1 MTFFK
6 NIKSAFRKLV
16 SSTPVKMLKT
26 AAVVVIGIF
35 AATGIMHALT
45 YAVTAFRGLVSAFTA

>member
-26 AAVVVIGIF
+26 ADVGVIG
-35 AATGIMHALT
+35 G
-45 YAVTAFRGLVSAFTA
+45 YFTQTDHPFLLQIDHPKQTTI